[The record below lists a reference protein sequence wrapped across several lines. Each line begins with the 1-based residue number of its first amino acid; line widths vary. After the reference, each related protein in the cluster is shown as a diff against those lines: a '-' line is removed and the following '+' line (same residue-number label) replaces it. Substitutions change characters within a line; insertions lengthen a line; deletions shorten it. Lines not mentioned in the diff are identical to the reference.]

1 MVLRGSPWDQL
12 WASTSSTGKWGV
24 MGLGGVLLSDTGSCF
39 PGLLRDESH
48 SSIIVPLDRC
58 HCLRS
63 ASLAPTLTVTSTLFS
78 PQRPEATVST

>member
-12 WASTSSTGKWGV
+12 WAFMSSAGKWGV
-24 MGLGGVLLSDTGSCF
+24 MGLGGVLLSDLWSCF

-48 SSIIVPLDRC
+48 SSITVPLDHC

-63 ASLAPTLTVTSTLFS
+63 ASLAPTLTVPSTLVS